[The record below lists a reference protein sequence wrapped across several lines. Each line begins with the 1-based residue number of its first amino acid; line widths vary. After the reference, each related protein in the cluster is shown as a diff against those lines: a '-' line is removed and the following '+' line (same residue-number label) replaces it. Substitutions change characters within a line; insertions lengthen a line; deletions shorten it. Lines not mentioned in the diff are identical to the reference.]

1 MEALRGT
8 DEVTLLELLGLNSN
22 DIVDAFR
29 DEIFDDYDRLAGE
42 LNDEY

>member
-1 MEALRGT
+1 MEALRET
-8 DEVTLLELLGLNSN
+8 DEVTLLELLGLNST

-29 DEIFDDYDRLAGE
+29 DEIFDDYDRLTGL